1 MISRTNRTSRTSKQ
15 VETTISAGKKT
26 AIKKASTNVLH
37 EFSSG
42 DISFRAIIKD
52 GTAWLSA
59 IDVAN
64 ILSLGNIINLSR
76 HLDQEKVEDIKQ
88 VFEVVDPRM
97 RKRRTMV
104 MLRQDG
110 VFDIMEKIS
119 HPYAD
124 TLKRDFERRIL
135 PTLNAINALDV
146 KTDVDVEADVQ
157 AVQAAK
163 NKDKSKDVSDLAEVN
178 NFNNLSEIIHSSA
191 ESAEAEFN
199 FNGKIVR
206 IIVKDS
212 KPWFVA
218 KDVCNILGYTN
229 VTKALNDHVDED
241 ERSSVSL
248 GHQGR
253 TNLINESGLYALI
266 LRSRKTEAQP
276 FRRWIASTVLTSI
289 HKYGTYASPD
299 TVKKLLKNPEL
310 IVSLIKAFRT
320 ERVKVTELEAQIEN
334 DQHKVAFADA
344 VGMSDDCILVG
355 TLAKFLSQNG
365 AKLSDG
371 TAGGRLRKIG
381 TLNLFKWMRD
391 NFYLMKAKGE
401 RWNLPTQCSIDRG
414 LFKIRESTIMRYEG
428 SKEDRNPMVFRTPV
442 ITGKGQR
449 YFIKLFFGEMASDF
463 DMDATLQELK
473 EIESDGYNQ
482 DYSDDRNNRNGSNES
497 NERGDGL
504 ND

>member
-1 MISRTNRTSRTSKQ
+1 MISRTNRTSKQ
-15 VETTISAGKKT
+15 VETTISTGKKT

-37 EFSSG
+37 EFSLG
-42 DISFRAIIKD
+42 DISLRVIIKD

-59 IDVAN
+59 VDVAN

-88 VFEVVDPRM
+88 VFEVVDPRI

-110 VFDIMEKIS
+110 ALDIMGKIS
-119 HPYAD
+119 PLYAN
-124 TLKRDFERRIL
+124 TLKRDLEKRIL
-135 PTLNAINALDV
+135 PTLNALDV

-157 AVQAAK
+157 AAKAAKAAK
-163 NKDKSKDVSDLAEVN
+163 NKDKNKDVSDLAEVN

-229 VTKALNDHVDED
+229 VTKALNDHVDKD
-241 ERSSVSL
+241 ERSNVSL
-248 GHQGR
+248 GRQGR
-253 TNLINESGLYALI
+253 TNLVNESGLYALI
-266 LRSRKTEAQP
+266 LRSRKPEAQP
-276 FRRWIASTVLTSI
+276 FRRWIASTVLASI
-289 HKYGTYASPD
+289 RKYGTYASPD

-310 IVSLIKAFRT
+310 IVSLIKAFRA
-320 ERVKVTELEAQIEN
+320 ERVKVTELESQIEN

-365 AKLSDG
+365 ARLSDG

-401 RWNLPTQCSIDRG
+401 RWNLPTQRSIDRG

-463 DMDATLQELK
+463 DMDTTLQELK

>member
-1 MISRTNRTSRTSKQ
+1 MISRTNRTNRTSKQ
-15 VETTISAGKKT
+15 VETTISTGKKT

-37 EFSSG
+37 EFSLG
-42 DISFRAIIKD
+42 DISLRVIIKN

-88 VFEVVDPRM
+88 VFEVVDPRI

-110 VFDIMEKIS
+110 ALDIMRKIS
-119 HPYAD
+119 PLYAD
-124 TLKRDFERRIL
+124 TLKRDLEKRIL
-135 PTLNAINALDV
+135 PTLNALDV
-146 KTDVDVEADVQ
+146 KIDIDVEADVR
-157 AVQAAK
+157 AVQAVKNKDK

-178 NFNNLSEIIHSSA
+178 NF

-229 VTKALNDHVDED
+229 VTKALNDHVDKD
-241 ERSSVSL
+241 ERSNVSL
-248 GHQGR
+248 GRQGR
-253 TNLINESGLYALI
+253 TNLVNESGLYALI
-266 LRSRKTEAQP
+266 LRSRKPEAQP
-276 FRRWIASTVLTSI
+276 FRRWIASTVLASI
-289 HKYGTYASPD
+289 RKYGTYASPD
-299 TVKKLLKNPEL
+299 TVKKLLKKPEL
-310 IVSLIKAFRT
+310 IVSLIKAFRA
-320 ERVKVTELEAQIEN
+320 ERVKVTELESQIEN

-401 RWNLPTQCSIDRG
+401 RWNLPTQRSIDRG

-473 EIESDGYNQ
+473 EIE
-482 DYSDDRNNRNGSNES
+482 RNNGNNG
-497 NERGDGL
+497 
-504 ND
+504 NDSENSEQ

>member
-1 MISRTNRTSRTSKQ
+1 MISRTNRTNRTSKQ
-15 VETTISAGKKT
+15 VETTISTGKKT

-37 EFSSG
+37 EFSLG
-42 DISFRAIIKD
+42 DISLRVIIKN

-88 VFEVVDPRM
+88 VFEVVDPRI

-110 VFDIMEKIS
+110 ALDIMGKIS
-119 HPYAD
+119 PLYAD
-124 TLKRDFERRIL
+124 TLKRDLEKRIL
-135 PTLNAINALDV
+135 PTLNALDV
-146 KTDVDVEADVQ
+146 KIDIDVEADVR
-157 AVQAAK
+157 AVQAVKNKDK

-229 VTKALNDHVDED
+229 VTKALNDHVDKD
-241 ERSSVSL
+241 ERSNVSL
-248 GHQGR
+248 GRQGR
-253 TNLINESGLYALI
+253 TNLVNESGLYALI
-266 LRSRKTEAQP
+266 LRSRKPEAQP
-276 FRRWIASTVLTSI
+276 FRRWIASTVLASI
-289 HKYGTYASPD
+289 RKYGTYASPD
-299 TVKKLLKNPEL
+299 TVKKLLKKPEL
-310 IVSLIKAFRT
+310 IVSLIKAFRA
-320 ERVKVTELEAQIEN
+320 ERVKVTELESQIEN

-401 RWNLPTQCSIDRG
+401 RWNLPTQRSIDRG

-473 EIESDGYNQ
+473 EIE
-482 DYSDDRNNRNGSNES
+482 RNNGNNG
-497 NERGDGL
+497 
-504 ND
+504 NDSENSEQ

>member
-1 MISRTNRTSRTSKQ
+1 M
-15 VETTISAGKKT
+15 
-26 AIKKASTNVLH
+26 
-37 EFSSG
+37 
-42 DISFRAIIKD
+42 
-52 GTAWLSA
+52 
-59 IDVAN
+59 
-64 ILSLGNIINLSR
+64 
-76 HLDQEKVEDIKQ
+76 
-88 VFEVVDPRM
+88 
-97 RKRRTMV
+97 
-104 MLRQDG
+104 
-110 VFDIMEKIS
+110 
-119 HPYAD
+119 
-124 TLKRDFERRIL
+124 
-135 PTLNAINALDV
+135 
-146 KTDVDVEADVQ
+146 
-157 AVQAAK
+157 
-163 NKDKSKDVSDLAEVN
+163 AEVN

-229 VTKALNDHVDED
+229 VTKALNDHVDKD
-241 ERSSVSL
+241 ERSNVSL
-248 GHQGR
+248 GRQGK
-253 TNLINESGLYALI
+253 TNLVNESGLYALI
-266 LRSRKTEAQP
+266 LRSRKPEAQP
-276 FRRWIASTVLTSI
+276 FRRWIASTVLASI
-289 HKYGTYASPD
+289 RKYGTYASPD
-299 TVKKLLKNPEL
+299 TVKKLLKKPEL
-310 IVSLIKAFRT
+310 IVSLIKAFRA
-320 ERVKVTELEAQIEN
+320 ERVKVTELESQIEN

-401 RWNLPTQCSIDRG
+401 RWNLPTQRSIDRG

-473 EIESDGYNQ
+473 EIE
-482 DYSDDRNNRNGSNES
+482 RNNGNNG
-497 NERGDGL
+497 
-504 ND
+504 NDSENSEQ